1 MRKGNTAN
9 ARECA
14 LSVLVACRR
23 NGAWADAALKAQL
36 GKCALSAQDAALC
49 SRIVYG
55 VMQNELLLNWYL
67 SAYCTQK
74 LDHLQPPLSDILRI
88 GAYQILFLDKV
99 PDHAAVSESVELCRT
114 NGRSA
119 ASGLVNAVLR
129 KVAQNKSNLPP
140 LPEGNI
146 ARLSVAYSHPQW
158 LVKKLVSLLGVEEA
172 EAFLRIDNEA
182 SPISVQ
188 VNPLKTNEKALVDE
202 LRGEGVCVTPHPWVP
217 GCLELSGTGD
227 LTTLSAFY
235 NGRFTVQDA
244 AAHLIVCAA
253 DFARGQRV
261 LDVCAA
267 PGGKSAYLCEQMQL
281 TGRVYAWELHE
292 KRAQLLEGV
301 RRRLGLDNLRISV
314 RDALDFRPDLEGA
327 LDGVL
332 LDAPC
337 AGLGVLSQKPD
348 IKLRL
353 KEEDIPAI
361 VDTQGRLID
370 TVCRYVRPGG
380 ALVYSTC
387 SLLPEENADRVRT
400 FLQAHPNFT
409 LEPLPTSFPEEL
421 RARQTPC
428 GLQLLGCRDGVEG
441 FFIARMRRVR

>member
-182 SPISVQ
+182 SP
-188 VNPLKTNEKALVDE
+188 
-202 LRGEGVCVTPHPWVP
+202 
-217 GCLELSGTGD
+217 
-227 LTTLSAFY
+227 
-235 NGRFTVQDA
+235 
-244 AAHLIVCAA
+244 
-253 DFARGQRV
+253 
-261 LDVCAA
+261 
-267 PGGKSAYLCEQMQL
+267 SAYRSTRSKRMKKRSPTNFAARASASRRTRGCPD
-281 TGRVYAWELHE
+281 AW
-292 KRAQLLEGV
+292 
-301 RRRLGLDNLRISV
+301 
-314 RDALDFRPDLEGA
+314 
-327 LDGVL
+327 
-332 LDAPC
+332 
-337 AGLGVLSQKPD
+337 
-348 IKLRL
+348 
-353 KEEDIPAI
+353 
-361 VDTQGRLID
+361 
-370 TVCRYVRPGG
+370 
-380 ALVYSTC
+380 
-387 SLLPEENADRVRT
+387 
-400 FLQAHPNFT
+400 
-409 LEPLPTSFPEEL
+409 SFPA
-421 RARQTPC
+421 RAT
-428 GLQLLGCRDGVEG
+428 
-441 FFIARMRRVR
+441 

>member
-158 LVKKLVSLLGVEEA
+158 LSSASRRRKRFFASTTR
-172 EAFLRIDNEA
+172 LR
-182 SPISVQ
+182 P
-188 VNPLKTNEKALVDE
+188 
-202 LRGEGVCVTPHPWVP
+202 
-217 GCLELSGTGD
+217 
-227 LTTLSAFY
+227 
-235 NGRFTVQDA
+235 
-244 AAHLIVCAA
+244 
-253 DFARGQRV
+253 
-261 LDVCAA
+261 
-267 PGGKSAYLCEQMQL
+267 SAYRSTRSKRMKKRSSTNFAARASASRRTRGCPD
-281 TGRVYAWELHE
+281 AW
-292 KRAQLLEGV
+292 
-301 RRRLGLDNLRISV
+301 
-314 RDALDFRPDLEGA
+314 
-327 LDGVL
+327 
-332 LDAPC
+332 
-337 AGLGVLSQKPD
+337 
-348 IKLRL
+348 
-353 KEEDIPAI
+353 
-361 VDTQGRLID
+361 
-370 TVCRYVRPGG
+370 
-380 ALVYSTC
+380 
-387 SLLPEENADRVRT
+387 
-400 FLQAHPNFT
+400 
-409 LEPLPTSFPEEL
+409 SFPA
-421 RARQTPC
+421 RAT
-428 GLQLLGCRDGVEG
+428 
-441 FFIARMRRVR
+441 

>member
-74 LDHLQPPLSDILRI
+74 LDHLQPPLADILRI

-158 LVKKLVSLLGVEEA
+158 LVKKLVSLLGTEEA

-267 PGGKSAYLCEQMQL
+267 PGGKSFALAIDMGDRGDILSCDVHPHKL
-281 TGRVYAWELHE
+281 KLIE
-292 KRAQLLEGV
+292 KGAA
-301 RRRLGLDNLRISV
+301 RLGLKSIRT
-314 RDALDFRPDLEGA
+314 ALADGRERHEAWIGQADLVVA
-327 LDGVL
+327 DV
-332 LDAPC
+332 PC
-337 AGLGVLSQKPD
+337 SGLGIIRKKPD
-348 IKLRL
+348 IRYKNPKELAKLPR
-353 KEEDIPAI
+353 EQRAI
-361 VDTQGRLID
+361 LENAAS
-370 TVCRYVRPGG
+370 YVRPGG
-380 ALVYSTC
+380 TLIYSTC
-387 SLLPEENADRVRT
+387 TVLPEENQEVVT
-400 FLQAHPNFT
+400 WFLKEHPEFHLSPFVLPAPIGGCDGHLT
-409 LEPLPTSFPEEL
+409 LWPQRWGTDGFYI
-421 RARQTPC
+421 
-428 GLQLLGCRDGVEG
+428 CRLEKQE
-441 FFIARMRRVR
+441 

>member
-14 LSVLVACRR
+14 LSVLVSCRR

-36 GKCALSAQDAALC
+36 AKTPLSAQDAALC

-74 LDHLQPPLSDILRI
+74 LDHLQPPLADILRI

-146 ARLSVAYSHPQW
+146 ARLSIAYSHPQW

-172 EAFLRIDNEA
+172 ERFLRIDNEA
-182 SPISVQ
+182 APMTVQ
-188 VNPLKTNEKALVDE
+188 VNPLKTDADALARELAGDGVKAV
-202 LRGEGVCVTPHPWVP
+202 PHGWVP
-217 GCLELSGTGD
+217 DCFELSGTGD
-227 LTTLSAFY
+227 LTTLTAFY
-235 NGRFTVQDA
+235 QGRFTVQDA
-244 AAHLIVCAA
+244 AAKLVTYAA
-253 DFARGQRV
+253 GFEKGQDV

-267 PGGKSAYLCEQMQL
+267 PGGKSFAAAFAMENEGHILSCD
-281 TGRVYAWELHE
+281 LHE
-292 KRAQLLEGV
+292 NKLRRIREGAQ
-301 RRRLGLDNLRISV
+301 RLGITCIETAAADGRT
-314 RDALDFRPDLEGA
+314 FREEWAGRFDT
-327 LDGVL
+327 VL
-332 LDAPC
+332 CDVPC
-337 AGLGVLSQKPD
+337 SGLGIIRKKPD
-348 IKLRL
+348 IRYKDVHEFKALPEIQR
-353 KEEDIPAI
+353 AI
-361 VDTQGRLID
+361 LENSA
-370 TVCRYVRPGG
+370 RYVRPGG
-380 ALVYSTC
+380 VLVYSTC
-387 SLLPEENADRVRT
+387 TVLPEENENVTDA
-400 FLQAHPNFT
+400 FLSSHPEFIYEEFSLPNGEAAPGYLT
-409 LEPLPTSFPEEL
+409 LWPQRNGT
-421 RARQTPC
+421 
-428 GLQLLGCRDGVEG
+428 DG
-441 FFIARMRRVR
+441 FYLSRMRRRDHD

>member
-14 LSVLVACRR
+14 LSVLVSCRR

-36 GKCALSAQDAALC
+36 AKTPLSAQDAALC

-74 LDHLQPPLSDILRI
+74 LDHLQPPLADILRI

-146 ARLSVAYSHPQW
+146 ARLSIAYSHPQW

-172 EAFLRIDNEA
+172 ERFLRIDNEA
-182 SPISVQ
+182 APMTVQ
-188 VNPLKTNEKALVDE
+188 VNPLKTDADALARELAGDGVKAV
-202 LRGEGVCVTPHPWVP
+202 PHGWVP
-217 GCLELSGTGD
+217 DCFELSGTGD
-227 LTTLSAFY
+227 LTTLTAFY
-235 NGRFTVQDA
+235 QGRFTVQDA
-244 AAHLIVCAA
+244 AAKLVTYAA
-253 DFARGQRV
+253 GFEKGQDV

-267 PGGKSAYLCEQMQL
+267 PGGKSFAAAFAMENEGSILSCD
-281 TGRVYAWELHE
+281 LHE
-292 KRAQLLEGV
+292 NKLKRIREGAQ
-301 RRRLGLDNLRISV
+301 RLGITCIETAAADGRT
-314 RDALDFRPDLEGA
+314 FREEWAGRFDTVIC
-327 LDGVL
+327 DV
-332 LDAPC
+332 PC
-337 AGLGVLSQKPD
+337 SGLGIIRKKPD
-348 IKLRL
+348 IRYKDPSEL
-353 KEEDIPAI
+353 KALPEIQRAI
-361 VDTQGRLID
+361 LENSA
-370 TVCRYVRPGG
+370 RYVRPGG
-380 ALVYSTC
+380 VLVYSTC
-387 SLLPEENADRVRT
+387 TVLPEENENVTEA
-400 FLQAHPNFT
+400 FLAAHPEFIYEEFSLPNGEAAPGYLT
-409 LEPLPTSFPEEL
+409 LWPQRNGT
-421 RARQTPC
+421 
-428 GLQLLGCRDGVEG
+428 DG
-441 FFIARMRRVR
+441 FYLSRMRRREHD

>member
-74 LDHLQPPLSDILRI
+74 LDHLQPPLADILRI

-188 VNPLKTNEKALVDE
+188 VNPLKTSEKALVEE
-202 LRGEGVCVTPHPWVP
+202 LRGEGIGVTPHPWVP

-267 PGGKSAYLCEQMQL
+267 PGGKSLTLSEAMQDKGQLVSGEFVPARVPLLQQAFDRCGITCAVAVENDATQHNSDWPTFDRVLCD
-281 TGRVYAWELHE
+281 V
-292 KRAQLLEGV
+292 
-301 RRRLGLDNLRISV
+301 
-314 RDALDFRPDLEGA
+314 
-327 LDGVL
+327 
-332 LDAPC
+332 PC
-337 AGLGVLSQKPD
+337 SGLGVIAKKPD
-348 IKLRL
+348 IRYKDLDGIENL
-353 KEEDIPAI
+353 LAAQQKILQNGADSLAEN
-361 VDTQGRLID
+361 GR
-370 TVCRYVRPGG
+370 
-380 ALVYSTC
+380 LVYST
-387 SLLPEENADRVRT
+387 
-400 FLQAHPNFT
+400 
-409 LEPLPTSFPEEL
+409 
-421 RARQTPC
+421 
-428 GLQLLGCRDGVEG
+428 
-441 FFIARMRRVR
+441 

>member
-74 LDHLQPPLSDILRI
+74 LDHLQPPLADILRI

-129 KVAQNKSNLPP
+129 KVAQNRSNLPQ

-217 GCLELSGTGD
+217 ACLELSGTGD

-267 PGGKSAYLCEQMQL
+267 PGGKSFAAAFAMENEGSILSCD
-281 TGRVYAWELHE
+281 LHE
-292 KRAQLLEGV
+292 NKLKRIREGAQ
-301 RRRLGLDNLRISV
+301 RLGITCIETAAVDGR
-314 RDALDFRPDLEGA
+314 AFREEWAGRFDVVIC
-327 LDGVL
+327 DV
-332 LDAPC
+332 PC
-337 AGLGVLSQKPD
+337 SGLGIIRKKPD
-348 IKLRL
+348 I
-353 KEEDIPAI
+353 
-361 VDTQGRLID
+361 
-370 TVCRYVRPGG
+370 RYKD
-380 ALVYSTC
+380 AQEFSA
-387 SLLPEENADRVRT
+387 LPEIQRAILEN
-400 FLQAHPNFT
+400 
-409 LEPLPTSFPEEL
+409 S
-421 RARQTPC
+421 ARY
-428 GLQLLGCRDGVEG
+428 
-441 FFIARMRRVR
+441 

>member
-74 LDHLQPPLSDILRI
+74 LDHLQPPLADILRI

-158 LVKKLVSLLGVEEA
+158 LVKKLVSLLGTEEA

-182 SPISVQ
+182 APISVQ
-188 VNPLKTNEKALVDE
+188 LNPLKTNEAALTEE
-202 LRGEGVCVTPHPWVP
+202 LRGEGVGVAPHAWVP

-244 AAHLIVCAA
+244 AAHLIVRAA
-253 DFARGQRV
+253 DFARGQKV

-267 PGGKSAYLCEQMQL
+267 PGGKSFAAAFAMENEGSILSCD
-281 TGRVYAWELHE
+281 LHE
-292 KRAQLLEGV
+292 NKLKRIREGAQ
-301 RRRLGLDNLRISV
+301 RLGITCIETAAVDGR
-314 RDALDFRPDLEGA
+314 AFREEWAGHFDVVIC
-327 LDGVL
+327 DV
-332 LDAPC
+332 PC
-337 AGLGVLSQKPD
+337 SGLGIIRKKPETRYKD
-348 IKLRL
+348 PDEIAKL
-353 KEEDIPAI
+353 PALQLAI
-361 VDTQGRLID
+361 LEN
-370 TVCRYVRPGG
+370 CARYVKKGG
-380 ALVYSTC
+380 TLVYSTC
-387 SLLPEENADRVRT
+387 TILRRENEDVVRAFLAAHPEFAPAPWSHPVCGGREDGMVTLLP
-400 FLQAHPNFT
+400 
-409 LEPLPTSFPEEL
+409 PEHD
-421 RARQTPC
+421 T
-428 GLQLLGCRDGVEG
+428 DG
-441 FFIARMRRVR
+441 FFIAKLKRIGN

>member
-36 GKCALSAQDAALC
+36 AKTPLSAQDAALC

-74 LDHLQPPLSDILRI
+74 LDHLQPPLADILRI

-146 ARLSVAYSHPQW
+146 ARLSIAYSHPQW

-172 EAFLRIDNEA
+172 ERFLRIDNEA
-182 SPISVQ
+182 APMTVQ
-188 VNPLKTNEKALVDE
+188 VNPLKTDADALARELAGDGVKAV
-202 LRGEGVCVTPHPWVP
+202 PHGWVP
-217 GCLELSGTGD
+217 DCFELSGTGD
-227 LTTLSAFY
+227 LTTLTAFY
-235 NGRFTVQDA
+235 QGRFTVQDA
-244 AAHLIVCAA
+244 AAKLVTYAA
-253 DFARGQRV
+253 GFEKGQDV

-267 PGGKSAYLCEQMQL
+267 PGGKSFAAAFAMENEGHILSCDLHENKLRRIREGAQRL
-281 TGRVYAWELHE
+281 GVTCIETACADGRV
-292 KRAQLLEGV
+292 
-301 RRRLGLDNLRISV
+301 
-314 RDALDFRPDLEGA
+314 FREEWAGRFDTVIC
-327 LDGVL
+327 DV
-332 LDAPC
+332 PC
-337 AGLGVLSQKPD
+337 SGLGIIRKKPD
-348 IKLRL
+348 IRYKDPREL
-353 KEEDIPAI
+353 KALPDIQRAI
-361 VDTQGRLID
+361 LENSA
-370 TVCRYVRPGG
+370 RYVRPGG
-380 ALVYSTC
+380 VLVYSTC
-387 SLLPEENADRVRT
+387 TVLPEENENVTDA
-400 FLQAHPNFT
+400 FLSSHPEFIYEEFSLPNGEAAPGYLT
-409 LEPLPTSFPEEL
+409 LWPQRNGT
-421 RARQTPC
+421 
-428 GLQLLGCRDGVEG
+428 DG
-441 FFIARMRRVR
+441 FYLSRMRRREHD